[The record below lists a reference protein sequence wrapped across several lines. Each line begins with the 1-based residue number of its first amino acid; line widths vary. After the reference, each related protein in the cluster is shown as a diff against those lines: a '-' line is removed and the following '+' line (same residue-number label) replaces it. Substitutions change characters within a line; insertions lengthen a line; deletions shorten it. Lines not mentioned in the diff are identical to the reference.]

1 MPAVSKQ
8 QQKLFGLVHAYQQ
21 GKVPADKVSSK
32 IKKIAKSISPEDAKK
47 YASTSHANINELSRV
62 FNSPTYIQETLKEI
76 ISTNT
81 PDYVKGQLIDVYT
94 AQMLTTV
101 MKKLNEENKNILLQK
116 SLNEMVAISYK
127 ILTY

>member
-47 YASTSHANINELSRV
+47 YASTSHMDINELSNV
-62 FNSPTYIQETLKEI
+62 FNSPTYIQETLAEI
-76 ISTNT
+76 INTNT

-94 AQMLTTV
+94 AQMLTAV
-101 MKKLNEENKNILLQK
+101 MKKLNEENKNVLLQK
-116 SLNEMVAISYK
+116 SLNEIVAISYK

>member
-21 GKVPADKVSSK
+21 GKIPTDKVSSK

-47 YASTSHANINELSRV
+47 YASTAHVDINGLKEV
-62 FNSPTYIQETLKEI
+62 FNSPSYIRQTLEEI
-76 ISTNT
+76 IQTNT

-101 MKKLNEENKNILLQK
+101 IKKLKEENKNILLQK
-116 SLNEMVAISYK
+116 PLNEMVAISYK